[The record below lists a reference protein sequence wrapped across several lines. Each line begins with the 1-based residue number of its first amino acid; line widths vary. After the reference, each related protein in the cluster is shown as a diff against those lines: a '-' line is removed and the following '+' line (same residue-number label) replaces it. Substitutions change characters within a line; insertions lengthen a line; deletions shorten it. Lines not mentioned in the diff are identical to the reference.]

1 MFALGDGSRLLCNFL
16 LFIIAIMEFSMG
28 QRLFEPDTLNL
39 HPVILDFARNLRGA
53 RMKLKLSQKELA
65 DASGLT
71 QAALSRYERGVI
83 LPKLPSMIA
92 LADVLGIPLWLLLKP
107 ERLDSLSE

>member
-1 MFALGDGSRLLCNFL
+1 
-16 LFIIAIMEFSMG
+16 MG